1 MQRLCLVPRPTFR
14 DALFFPHASALERL
28 LALLR
33 RAKFSIDVCVY
44 CVTEERLVAA
54 LRDKAAARPQRGHNE
69 ATPATTFHHL
79 IVVSSGGHG
88 AG

>member
-54 LRDKAAARPQRGHNE
+54 LREKAAAGVARAGLQEYLIGRGPN
-69 ATPATTFHHL
+69 
-79 IVVSSGGHG
+79 
-88 AG
+88 